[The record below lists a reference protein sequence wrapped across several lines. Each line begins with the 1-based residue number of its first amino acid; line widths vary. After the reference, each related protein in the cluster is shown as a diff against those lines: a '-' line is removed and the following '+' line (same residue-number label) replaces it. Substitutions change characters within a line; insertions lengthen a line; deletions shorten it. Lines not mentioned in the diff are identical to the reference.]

1 LAPGGLTSPKPP
13 AHWESLKVL
22 AKFYENNYYQNDTTE
37 FLLLRRI
44 AKTYQDVLFFVKDAA
59 LDEIHQDIN
68 SSHYPLSA
76 KAKLL
81 LQFPQLNAV
90 TAPLIAQHFD
100 AKELVTLPVETLY
113 NRIPTLRHTITV
125 RISI

>member
-1 LAPGGLTSPKPP
+1 MT
-13 AHWESLKVL
+13 
-22 AKFYENNYYQNDTTE
+22 Q
-37 FLLLRRI
+37 FLLKLCIDKNYREVAFI
-44 AKTYQDVLFFVKDAA
+44 VKDVA
-59 LDEIHQDIN
+59 LDEIHQDIDSN
-68 SSHYPLSA
+68 QHPLSA

-100 AKELVTLPVETLY
+100 AKELVTLPVETLC
-113 NRIPTLRHTITV
+113 NRIPTLRHIIKV